1 VHLSP
6 RFGWFVATT
15 AAVIAATGLC
25 SSTAAAQT
33 AGTATAARTN
43 RIVLVVSS
51 AGRDSGRTHP
61 GFEMDELSQAWLVL
75 TRNGYHVTIASPAG
89 GAVVA
94 DAFDRTNDYN
104 SAMLADAAAMTQLQ
118 ATRRTASLKPADFD
132 ALMVI
137 GGKGAMFDLPL
148 DTALARFA
156 GALHDRGGVVAA
168 VCHGPAGLLR
178 ARTRDGRLLFAGRA
192 VTGFTNEEETVFGK
206 KWRAEYPFLLEDE
219 ARRAGARWEEAPLMM
234 PHVAVDGR
242 LVTGQNPFG
251 TSVATEA
258 VVRVLGKTPVARP
271 RWKDEAAVY
280 AAVELLALDA
290 DVAKRVLAAQSKTL
304 QVDLIGLLG
313 YYQLQ
318 TASDTADVQRAVT
331 LMELAAP
338 YMPAPEMSMGLA
350 TGYQRLGRTRE
361 ARALATDVAARHKT
375 HEREA
380 RALLA
385 SLPQ

>member
-1 VHLSP
+1 
-6 RFGWFVATT
+6 
-15 AAVIAATGLC
+15 
-25 SSTAAAQT
+25 
-33 AGTATAARTN
+33 
-43 RIVLVVSS
+43 
-51 AGRDSGRTHP
+51 
-61 GFEMDELSQAWLVL
+61 
-75 TRNGYHVTIASPAG
+75 
-89 GAVVA
+89 
-94 DAFDRTNDYN
+94 
-104 SAMLADAAAMTQLQ
+104 MTQLRD
-118 ATRRTASLKPADFD
+118 TRRTASLKPADFD
-132 ALMVI
+132 ALLVI

-178 ARTRDGRLLFAGRA
+178 ARTGDGRLLLAGRA

-206 KWRAEYPFLLEDE
+206 TWRAKYPFLLEDE
-219 ARRAGARWEEAPLMM
+219 ARRVGARWEEAPLMM
-234 PHVAVDGR
+234 PHVTVDGR

-258 VVRVLGKTPVARP
+258 VVRALGKTPVARP

-280 AAVELLALDA
+280 AAVELLALDTV
-290 DVAKRVLAAQSKTL
+290 VAKRELATQAKTL

-318 TASDTADVQRAVT
+318 TASTTADVQRAVL

-338 YMPAPEMSMGLA
+338 YMPAPEISLGLA
-350 TGYQRLGRTRE
+350 TGYQRLGRTHD